1 MRWHLM
7 DNKAQISTE
16 LLIVMAAILAIAL
29 LLISSLRT
37 SAKSADTKLDANAKN
52 AITEAGK
59 IK

>member
-1 MRWHLM
+1 M

-16 LLIVMAAILAIAL
+16 LLIVMAAIIAIAL
-29 LLISSLRT
+29 VLISSLRT